1 MVMLQFSGVIT
12 LHALGSTKLAMAIP
26 IDGATTVPALAE
38 STGLHPDDVARLV
51 NSGATRHVFRLQ
63 GKDEV
68 RHSAKSKAIAT
79 IPLLANITK
88 FGLDL
93 MWTSAPF
100 VVPAMEKWP
109 GSQEVTQTAYNI
121 ANRTNLSFFEDI
133 AAHEEKAKGFAR
145 IMAFVQSNPEVNTKF
160 VLEYDWSQHANGTV
174 VDIGGS
180 TGEIAFKIA
189 ENHPNINIIV
199 QDRPEVIAHAT
210 PTAHKNVEFQVH
222 DFFAPQPVYG
232 ADVYFFR
239 WILHDWP
246 TKYCIKILSALK
258 PALKPGARVVLMEAV
273 LPERG
278 VLRPFQERRLRH
290 FDMIMKML
298 YNAMERTEA
307 DWRKLVEEADDE
319 GRFKV
324 AELIRP
330 AGSQLAFVVIEWS
343 G

>member
-1 MVMLQFSGVIT
+1 MLQYPGAIT
-12 LHALGSTKLAMAIP
+12 LHALGHTKLAMALP
-26 IDGATTVPALAE
+26 MDGVTTVPALAE
-38 STGLHPDDVARLV
+38 ATGIHPDDVTRLI
-51 NSGATRHVFRLQ
+51 NTAATRYVFRLQ
-63 GKDEV
+63 GKNEV

-79 IPLLANITK
+79 IPLLANVTK
-88 FGLDL
+88 FAMDL

-109 GSQEVTQTAYNI
+109 GSQEITQTAYNI

-133 AAHEEKAKGFAR
+133 AVHEGRAKGFAGM
-145 IMAFVQSNPEVNTKF
+145 MAFIQSRPELNTKF
-160 VLEYDWSQHANGTV
+160 VLEYDWSQHANSTV

-180 TGEIAFKIA
+180 TGEIAFMVA
-189 ENHPNINIIV
+189 ENHPNINIVV
-199 QDRPEVIAHAT
+199 QDRPEVIAHASSNSHT
-210 PTAHKNVEFQVH
+210 NVQFQAH
-222 DFFAPQPVYG
+222 DFFAPQPVHS

-239 WILHDWP
+239 MILHDWP
-246 TKYCIKILSALK
+246 TKYCINILSALK
-258 PALKPGARVVLMEAV
+258 PALKSGARVVLMEAV

-278 VLRPFQERRLRH
+278 MLTPFQERQVRN
-290 FDMIMKML
+290 FDMVMKML
-298 YNAMERTEA
+298 FNAMERNEA

-330 AGSQLAFVVIEWS
+330 AGSQLAFIVIEWT